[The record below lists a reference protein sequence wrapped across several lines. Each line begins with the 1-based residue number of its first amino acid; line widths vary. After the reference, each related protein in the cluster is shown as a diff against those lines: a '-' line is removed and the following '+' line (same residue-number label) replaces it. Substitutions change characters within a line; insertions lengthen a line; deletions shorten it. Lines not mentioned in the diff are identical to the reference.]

1 MFFAT
6 LMVSTVLLDNHF
18 RTVYFPLLLLHLD
31 HSKKLFLLTT
41 FQAFIKDFGI
51 ETCRARRKAGLSF
64 DHLSS
69 PILGGPGDNE
79 FLLFCKRKTV
89 RKCKTRRSLSQMRK
103 CKANV
108 TVGAAKGFNRSLDF
122 LLSHWGGLS

>member
-1 MFFAT
+1 
-6 LMVSTVLLDNHF
+6 
-18 RTVYFPLLLLHLD
+18 LLLHLD

-51 ETCRARRKAGLSF
+51 ETCRARPKAGLSF
-64 DHLSS
+64 GHLSS

-89 RKCKTRRSLSQMRK
+89 RKCKTGRSLSQM
-103 CKANV
+103 
-108 TVGAAKGFNRSLDF
+108 
-122 LLSHWGGLS
+122 